1 LHAIENSSIS
11 RSLRPL
17 SLIRGALPAALL
29 LGSASSL
36 LGQAIPTA
44 TRPADIQVGAGF
56 TIARPDYERQNFPGF
71 FLYADV
77 DPRAHWGVEAEYHR
91 VSGGA
96 ASSSQQT
103 LEIGGRYFRN
113 YGPLSPFAK
122 GMYGRG
128 QFKYPFGFAVLWY
141 NMFAAG
147 AGVDYKA
154 TRYIHVRAEYEFQKW
169 LSFPNGGLQPQLLS
183 IGVAYHFDGK
193 PRYKNH

>member
-1 LHAIENSSIS
+1 MHAIKTSFIS
-11 RSLRPL
+11 RIRAL
-17 SLIRGALPAALL
+17 SAIRGAACVALL
-29 LGSASSL
+29 WGCAAAMS
-36 LGQAIPTA
+36 GQAIPTA

-56 TIARPDYERQNFPGF
+56 STAKPDYEHANFPGF

-77 DPRAHWGVEAEYHR
+77 DPRAHWGLEAEYHQ

-96 ASSSQQT
+96 AQSSQRT
-103 LEIGGRYFRN
+103 IEIGGRYFRN
-113 YGPLSPFAK
+113 YGAFSPFAK

-128 QFKYPFGFAVLWY
+128 QFTYPFGYTVIWY
-141 NMFAAG
+141 NMFAG
-147 AGVDYKA
+147 GVGVDYKA
-154 TRYIHVRAEYEFQKW
+154 TRYIHARVEYEFQKW

>member
-1 LHAIENSSIS
+1 LHAIRNVS
-11 RSLRPL
+11 RIFRPV

-29 LGSASSL
+29 FGSAPSL

-56 TIARPDYERQNFPGF
+56 TTARPDYERRNFPGF

-77 DPRAHWGVEAEYHR
+77 DPRAHWGVEAEYHQ

-96 ASSSQQT
+96 AQSSQRT

-113 YGPLSPFAK
+113 YGAFSPYAK
-122 GMYGRG
+122 GMYGRA
-128 QFKYPFGFAVLWY
+128 QFKYPFGFTVLWY
-141 NMFAAG
+141 NMFAG
-147 AGVDYKA
+147 GVGVDYKA
-154 TRYIHVRAEYEFQKW
+154 TRYIHARVEYEFQKW
-169 LSFPNGGLQPQLLS
+169 ISFPNGGLQPQLLS